1 METVSNMIRIA
12 CKVAGLAGIL
22 LCGYAL
28 VDPSI
33 LPDTGGDGPWDTVDP
48 RWRAVLGLAMSVLV
62 FGYGLRPQAHR
73 QMPADDEDALQ

>member
-1 METVSNMIRIA
+1 METVSNVIRIA
-12 CKVAGLAGIL
+12 CKVAGIAGIL

-48 RWRAVLGLAMSVLV
+48 RWRAVFGLLMSVLV
-62 FGYGLRPQAHR
+62 FSHGLRPHAHR
-73 QMPADDEDALQ
+73 GNPAKQGDT